1 MLHLFCYPILSPS
14 NSIRKLSL
22 AVRKTYREYVIF
34 LAGILIYSLHFLVL
48 MPDKEEK
55 RNSDKKIRKMAIDI
69 VNELLKSGQYVRVDI
84 STGSIIEKCGPKF
97 AGCGDYK
104 CPKTANFKCQATP
117 KFDCIP
123 NFTRPKDFVFSV

>member
-84 STGSIIEKCGPKF
+84 KTADIIAQQCKASFGF
-97 AGCGDYK
+97 CGDYT
-104 CPKTANFKCQATP
+104 CPK
-117 KFDCIP
+117 KFDCQYAKGYRCGK
-123 NFTRPKDFVFSV
+123 FSDSKDFTL